1 MYVRTHILLLLFCA
15 HLHAFFS
22 YTPKVLNSNPT
33 QLTKRSSKRLRS
45 THLNKAKYRFS
56 FFQNLFGLQ
65 TSRLNNR
72 EGHPTALNL
81 PQRLP

>member
-33 QLTKRSSKRLRS
+33 HLTKSSSKRLRT

-56 FFQNLFGLQ
+56 FFQNLWGFKTL
-65 TSRLNNR
+65 RLSHR

-81 PQRLP
+81 PERLT